1 MSSSQGRENWRSSW
15 VEVNTLD
22 AVSGQQSA
30 DAVEVCENVF
40 ISEQTVTCPTYSVNR
55 LVFITELKNAYCAV

>member
-1 MSSSQGRENWRSSW
+1 
-15 VEVNTLD
+15 LD